1 MDKFGVAVGID
12 NDMGDEKK
20 LRLLEDRRVVSAIRG
35 TSR

>member
-12 NDMGDEKK
+12 NDMDDEKK
-20 LRLLEDRRVVSAIRG
+20 LGLLEDRRVISAIRG